1 LPQYRFLW
9 SLKRVKYDVDIPHLE
24 SHVRIQDFVPQ
35 AQVLAHR
42 NVKVFLSHCGQN
54 SFLEAIWSAVPILAL
69 PFMADQVRLLRAP
82 MPCNA
87 HATAHC

>member
-1 LPQYRFLW
+1 
-9 SLKRVKYDVDIPHLE
+9 
-24 SHVRIQDFVPQ
+24 
-35 AQVLAHR
+35 
-42 NVKVFLSHCGQN
+42 VFLSHCGQN